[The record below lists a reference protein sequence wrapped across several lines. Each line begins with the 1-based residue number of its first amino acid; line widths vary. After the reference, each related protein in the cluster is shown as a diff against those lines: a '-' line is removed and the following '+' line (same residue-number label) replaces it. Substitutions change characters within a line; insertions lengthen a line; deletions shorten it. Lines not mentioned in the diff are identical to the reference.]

1 MFTWIIYIIHKEPP
15 GKHLEKEISSA
26 VQHKEQND
34 CKEKKNNSSAMDTSF
49 GRLNSLD
56 SDASHLII
64 IVSFKVNK

>member
-34 CKEKKNNSSAMDTSF
+34 CKEKKITVLPWIQALAGLT
-49 GRLNSLD
+49 
-56 SDASHLII
+56 A
-64 IVSFKVNK
+64 